1 MIRYSLTKNTMNPDT
16 TEYIAK
22 VKQWEKTDLNHI
34 LDYMVAEGSGL
45 TRPQAIAY
53 FEKLMQT
60 IEYFIEKRGSLSIPL
75 FRVCVTITGVFLD
88 KDDTFDPKRHQI
100 NLRITPGARLKNLQS
115 RLKVKKEIHRERTPK
130 PELFNDLAGKSIN
143 KQASPGCIA
152 TIKGN
157 SLKFN
162 PEDDMQ
168 GIFFVPENNSHTKI
182 RVDTYGEIRASE
194 IHFLIPQLQAGNYR
208 VIVQAIMQNHKSFR
222 TGELGS
228 IITVY

>member
-1 MIRYSLTKNTMNPDT
+1 MNRDI

-45 TRPQAIAY
+45 TRPQALAY
-53 FEKLMQT
+53 FEKLMQAF
-60 IEYFIEKRGSLSIPL
+60 EYFIEKRGSLSIPL

-100 NLRITPGARLKNLQS
+100 NLRITPGPRLKNLQS
-115 RLKVKKEIHRERTPK
+115 RLKVKKEIHRECTPML
-130 PELFNDLAGKSIN
+130 ELFNDLAGKSIN

-152 TIKGN
+152 TIRGKN
-157 SLKFN
+157 LKFDS
-162 PEDDMQ
+162 EDNMQ
-168 GIFFVPENNSHTKI
+168 GVFFVPVNNPHTKI
-182 RVDTYGEIRASE
+182 RVDTYGEIKASE
-194 IHFLIPQLQAGNYR
+194 IHFLIPLLQTGNYSI
-208 VIVQAIMQNHKSFR
+208 IVQAIMHNHKSIR
-222 TGELGS
+222 AGELGA